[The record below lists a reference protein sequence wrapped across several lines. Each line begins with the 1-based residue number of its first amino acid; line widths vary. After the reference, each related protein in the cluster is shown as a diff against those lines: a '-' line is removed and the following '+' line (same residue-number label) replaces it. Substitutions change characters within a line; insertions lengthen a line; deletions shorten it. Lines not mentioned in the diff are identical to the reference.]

1 MFDHKT
7 NVVSQADF
15 SYGNFER
22 IEKTSQALSLQQLE
36 NTQKSETKKTKEN
49 CKKHKGSWR
58 TSIGVK
64 LISIIS
70 SLVVLS
76 MALITFLVSFFVTSD
91 TKAHAENSNFTLNSR
106 IYLKFTTSSCV
117 NWCVRLPTVPRIWL
131 LHLVHFS
138 AIW

>member
-22 IEKTSQALSLQQLE
+22 IEKTSQDLSLQQLE
-36 NTQKSETKKTKEN
+36 NTQKSETKKTKEK

-76 MALITFLVSFFVTSD
+76 MGLITFLVSFFVTAD
-91 TKAHAENSNFTLNSR
+91 TKAGNDCAYPFAPETKQTPS
-106 IYLKFTTSSCV
+106 
-117 NWCVRLPTVPRIWL
+117 LPRGKKKQESPTPVS
-131 LHLVHFS
+131 HKT
-138 AIW
+138 AAG